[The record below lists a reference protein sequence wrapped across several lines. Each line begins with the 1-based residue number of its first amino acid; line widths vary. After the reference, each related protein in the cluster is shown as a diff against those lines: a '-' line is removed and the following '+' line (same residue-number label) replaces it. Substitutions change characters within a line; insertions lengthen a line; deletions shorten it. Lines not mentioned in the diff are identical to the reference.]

1 MRNKIFYSV
10 NAFVKFCKYCNVE
23 FEIAPSDTIL
33 PLNVFV
39 CIPCSLKRQLEAQGL
54 TVFSLDEINQIRS
67 FLKTYFI
74 YDSNGKMIGNAF
86 GARPS
91 SFTDEQWKSF
101 LDKLQ

>member
-1 MRNKIFYSV
+1 MTDNIFYDAD
-10 NAFVKFCKYCNVE
+10 NLTRFCKYCNVG

-101 LDKLQ
+101 LEKLQ